1 MARAA
6 GRAALAAALALGAL
20 PDAAA
25 KKEKRPVGIRLAH
38 HSFERTLTYADTL
51 GDWLRHEGGLRS
63 LPEAAPRAARP
74 GAPWRCRLS
83 SAATMA
89 LRDRVQ
95 LMPAVADRQALFWS
109 KRDIATQ
116 DFEVRFTLSGRVDEE
131 KK

>member
-51 GDWLRHEGGLRS
+51 GDWL
-63 LPEAAPRAARP
+63 
-74 GAPWRCRLS
+74 S